1 LKLRSVIQCSTD
13 ARHDAYGSQRTLARL
28 TLVTALVF
36 VGGFLM
42 QMYGLYFRLLD
53 GALLSA
59 LGWVAGGLVLQVASG
74 ARSRSG
80 GTVRLVNPLVVLRN
94 GLRDVR
100 GKVRSWE

>member
-1 LKLRSVIQCSTD
+1 MMPIA
-13 ARHDAYGSQRTLARL
+13 ARKPLARL

-36 VGGFLM
+36 LAGFLM

-53 GALLSA
+53 GAFLSA
-59 LGWVAGGLVLQVASG
+59 LGWVAGGLLLQVASG

-80 GTVRLVNPLVVLRN
+80 GTVRLVNPFVVLRD

-100 GKVRSWE
+100 DKVRSWE